1 MNEARG
7 VTLPELELTIED
19 AEVSRKRGYLGPE
32 TMVYTMLAARERQ
45 LTASLEREADLMAEV
60 ERLRGKP
67 FSDRMYAALESRLQ
81 IAEAQLAA
89 AQNAAVQ
96 TFEEWWEGHVAHAGS
111 GPKYEKAICKSAWQ
125 AATAAQSAAALVR
138 ENEQSA
144 MDAATVE
151 ERFEL
156 RGRLRETERALE
168 RACETMYGREQQFPE
183 HWIAAAR
190 AELAKEKANG

>member
-7 VTLPELELTIED
+7 VTLSPLPKKE
-19 AEVSRKRGYLGPE
+19 RGMEWSKYWQL
-32 TMVYTMLAARERQ
+32 VADYREME
-45 LTASLEREADLMAEV
+45 LTASLEREAELRAEV

-67 FSDRMYAALESRLQ
+67 FSDRMYAALESRL
-81 IAEAQLAA
+81 AA

-96 TFEEWWEGHVAHAGS
+96 GFEEWWDSPKTSIDYDDAG
-111 GPKYEKAICKSAWQ
+111 ATARAAWQ
-125 AATAAQSAAALVR
+125 AATAVQSAAALTR

-156 RGRLRETERALE
+156 RERLKVCEMALE
-168 RACETMYGREQQFPE
+168 MACSYIERTYPSDSAHYIQK
-183 HWIAAAR
+183 AR
-190 AELAKEKANG
+190 AELAKENANG

>member
-89 AQNAAVQ
+89 AQNAAM
-96 TFEEWWEGHVAHAGS
+96 
-111 GPKYEKAICKSAWQ
+111 
-125 AATAAQSAAALVR
+125 VR

-144 MDAATVE
+144 MDAAAVA

-156 RGRLRETERALE
+156 RERLAEVQRRLRITEESYRLFRIRDLMPSQCDE
-168 RACETMYGREQQFPE
+168 
-183 HWIAAAR
+183 IAVKTIDAATR

>member
-7 VTLPELELTIED
+7 VTLPDLGSFS
-19 AEVSRKRGYLGPE
+19 AEERA
-32 TMVYTMLAARERQ
+32 TAARRICFSGEEAAIEIAKNDPARFVTISIDCQQELFRRESQ
-45 LTASLEREADLMAEV
+45 LTASLEREAELEAEV

-67 FSDRMYAALESRLQ
+67 FSDRMYAALESRL
-81 IAEAQLAA
+81 AA
-89 AQNAAVQ
+89 AQN
-96 TFEEWWEGHVAHAGS
+96 
-111 GPKYEKAICKSAWQ
+111 
-125 AATAAQSAAALVR
+125 AALVR

-156 RGRLRETERALE
+156 RERLRVCERALE
-168 RACETMYGREQQFPE
+168 AMTKNRDQWERNASAENKRAGNALVELR
-183 HWIAAAR
+183 AAR